1 MKITDQ
7 NAMEKEKLLVPR
19 DFADSPDEFQG
30 LDDVSLE
37 DGLFEVE
44 IGGRRYRSDKFS
56 ASIRTEVRALIN
68 QRRKLQFLRDS
79 TQQAIGMIARLEQ
92 DLEHKLRTKQ

>member
-1 MKITDQ
+1 
-7 NAMEKEKLLVPR
+7 MEEEKFSVPR
-19 DFADSPDEFQG
+19 VSTDLPDEFQG
-30 LDDVSLE
+30 LDYVSLE

-56 ASIRTEVRALIN
+56 TNIRAEVRALIN

-79 TQQAIGMIARLEQ
+79 TQQAKGMIRRLEQ
-92 DLEHKLRTKQ
+92 DLEQKLRTEQ

>member
-7 NAMEKEKLLVPR
+7 NAMEKEKFSVSR
-19 DFADSPDEFQG
+19 AYEDSPDEFQG
-30 LDDVSLE
+30 LDYVSLE

-79 TQQAIGMIARLEQ
+79 TQQAMGMIGRLEQ
-92 DLEHKLRTKQ
+92 DLEQKLRTKQ